1 MNTTGLHGAEK
12 VLLIDLKSGDQ
23 AAFRHFYDSYHLP
36 LYRKLLRLVQIDVIA
51 EELLQDLFLKIWQ
64 KRELIDPDQ
73 SFKAYLYRIAEHM
86 VADHFR
92 KLSREVKLE
101 RATDVNAVEVSEFS
115 DEGFA
120 DTAEQIVNE
129 AIEQLPAQQ
138 QAVFRLCKIE
148 GKSYEEVS
156 QLLHIS
162 HATINTHISR
172 ASKTVK
178 SYILTHHSGAL
189 LMAGVCIALTSSRG
203 I

>member
-1 MNTTGLHGAEK
+1 MNSTELQGAEK

-23 AAFRHFYDSYHLP
+23 AAFRHFYDKYHLP
-36 LYRKLLRLVQIDVIA
+36 LYRRLLRLVQVDVIA

-73 SFKAYLYRIAEHM
+73 SFKAYLYKIAEHI
-86 VADHFR
+86 VADHYR
-92 KLSREVKLE
+92 KLAREVKLE
-101 RATDVNAVEVSEFS
+101 RESDVNVVEVPELY
-115 DEGFA
+115 DNDFA
-120 DTAEQIVNE
+120 DTAQKIVNE

-178 SYILTHHSGAL
+178 SYILSHHSGVL
-189 LMAGVCIALTSSRG
+189 LLAGACAVMASS
-203 I
+203 